1 MSADFKHCA
10 GPRLTATG
18 SLLLDCTNLSPSFS
32 GTAEHSLG
40 VLKGVAQIGHTAW
53 DVSVRVTEKARSFF
67 SLDDRFPSIRFVPE
81 SDGSYYDCA
90 IRLSQPWSLSQLADL
105 NGRARSIAVT
115 ILDTIGPDVIYAVP
129 EEAEQAFQ
137 FAAEHA
143 DGIIYISKFSRD
155 QFARRFARRPGL
167 IESVI
172 YLSLD
177 PAEYVPDPGGPS
189 GDWILIFGNAYDHK
203 DLERTTRILSAAFP
217 FEKIKVVGKRE
228 LGGLNVEAFDSGALD
243 DAFVEQLFRQGQ
255 VCGLSVALRGI
266 RPSVDTRTGLRE
278 DGDCTRHPCGSRGRC
293 EVARGRRLC
302 RIR

>member
-1 MSADFKHCA
+1 MS
-10 GPRLTATG
+10 
-18 SLLLDCTNLSPSFS
+18 
-32 GTAEHSLG
+32 
-40 VLKGVAQIGHTAW
+40 
-53 DVSVRVTEKARSFF
+53 SVRVTEQARNFF

-81 SDGSYYDCA
+81 SDGSYHDCA
-90 IRLSQPWSLSQLADL
+90 IRLSQPWSISQLADL

-129 EEAEQAFQ
+129 EEAEEAFQ

-143 DGIIYISKFSRD
+143 DGMIYISEFSRD
-155 QFARRFARRPGL
+155 QFARRFVKRPGL

-177 PAEYVPDPGGPS
+177 PADYVPHPGSPT

-243 DAFVEQLFRQGQ
+243 DEFVEQLFRRAKCVVFPSLYEGF
-255 VCGLSVALRGI
+255 GLPLIRGLAYGKTVI
-266 RPSVDTRTGLRE
+266 A
-278 DGDCTRHPCGSRGRC
+278 RGARVFH
-293 EVARGRRLC
+293 EVVARFPDGRRLY